1 MEIIFKKG
9 LPGLEYLNSFIIKD
23 LDGNEKFKILESK
36 EGEVSFV
43 TITPFEIYSEYEIN
57 LNDETIKELQIDRP
71 EDVLVLSMITIGKT
85 LETSTMNLQAPLV
98 INIKNNLGKQYIMQ
112 NSKYET
118 KHTLIRRDQY
128 VSYYQKKR

>member
-71 EDVLVLSMITIGKT
+71 EDVLVLSIITLGKT
-85 LETSTMNLQAPLV
+85 LENSTMNLQAPLV
-98 INIKNNLGKQYIMQ
+98 INIRNNLGKQYIMQ

-118 KHTLIRRDQY
+118 KHPLIRRD
-128 VSYYQKKR
+128 

>member
-71 EDVLVLSMITIGKT
+71 EDVLVLSIITLGKT

-98 INIKNNLGKQYIMQ
+98 INIKNNLAKQFIMQ

-118 KHTLIRRDQY
+118 KHPLVRRN
-128 VSYYQKKR
+128 